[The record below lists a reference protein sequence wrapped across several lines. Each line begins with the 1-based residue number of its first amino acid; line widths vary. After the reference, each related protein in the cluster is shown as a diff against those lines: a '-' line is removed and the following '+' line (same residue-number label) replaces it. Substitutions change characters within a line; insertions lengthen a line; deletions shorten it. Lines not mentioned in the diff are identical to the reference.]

1 MSSFDLP
8 AYLARIGLR
17 EAPTA
22 DAEGLAAVQRAH
34 RLAIPF
40 ENLDVILGRGI
51 SLDPDAVFDKLVT
64 AKRGGYCFEQ
74 NQLFLRAL
82 NALGFEARP
91 LLARVWLG
99 ASETPPKTHT
109 LNLVTLDGQHW
120 IADAGFGG
128 SYTPPMP
135 LEEVAEATTSDGAHH
150 RLRADPDHGWML
162 ERHGDARL
170 TDGRGAGHGG
180 WLPQYSF
187 TLASVAAADLA
198 LANHWT
204 STAPGTRFT
213 TLRLASIAL
222 PNGFASLTDR
232 HYSRRNIDQANSGE
246 IESAKVYRMRLSLM
260 FGIDLTAEEVDG
272 LGLFDSTP
280 SPAGRGIG

>member
-1 MSSFDLP
+1 MTSQFDLP
-8 AYLARIGLR
+8 AYLTRIGLR
-17 EAPTA
+17 DIPAPDA
-22 DAEGLAAVQRAH
+22 DGLALVQRAH

-40 ENLDVILGRGI
+40 ENLDIPLGRGV
-51 SLDPDAVFDKLVT
+51 SLDPDAVFDKIVSRR
-64 AKRGGYCFEQ
+64 RGGYCFEQ

-82 NALGFEARP
+82 LALGFDARP

-109 LNLVTLDGQHW
+109 LNLVTLDGARW

-128 SYTPPMP
+128 SYTPP
-135 LEEVAEATTSDGAHH
+135 LVLAEGMEAITSDGAHH
-150 RLRADPDHGWML
+150 RLRTDPDHGWML
-162 ERHGDARL
+162 ERHGDATL
-170 TDGRGAGHGG
+170 TDGRGAQHEG

-187 TLASVAAADLA
+187 TLEPVAPADLA

-204 STAPGTRFT
+204 STAPDTRFT
-213 TLRLASIAL
+213 TLRVASIAL

-232 HYSRRNIDQANSGE
+232 QYSRRNLDQASSGE

-260 FGIDLTAEEVDG
+260 FGIDLSPEEVDG
-272 LGLFDSTP
+272 LGLF
-280 SPAGRGIG
+280 PAA